1 MSEFSIII
9 TAGGIGKRM
18 GTTLPKQFLEIG
30 GKPILILTL
39 EVFHAFDASAQLI
52 ITLPY
57 EWREYWKELLD
68 KHNCSIQHEIV
79 EGGKERYDSIK
90 NALKSCSGT
99 YIAVHDG
106 VRPFVSF
113 ATLATCFEGVK
124 TKHQVVPVIT
134 INDSIRQV
142 KGNQSYAV
150 DRKQFFRV
158 QTPQCF
164 LKTTL
169 EIAYQQAFHPEITDD
184 ASLVEQAGYPI
195 HLVNGNEENI
205 KITSQIDLILAEE
218 IAKN

>member
-1 MSEFSIII
+1 
-9 TAGGIGKRM
+9 M

-30 GKPILILTL
+30 GKPILIRTL
-39 EVFHAFDASAQLI
+39 EVFHAFDAAAELI
-52 ITLPY
+52 ITLPN
-57 EWREYWKELLD
+57 EWNEYWKELLD
-68 KHNCSIQHEIV
+68 THNCSIPHEIV
-79 EGGKERYDSIK
+79 DGGKERYDSIK

-99 YIAVHDG
+99 YVAVHDG

-113 ATLATCFEGVK
+113 ATIANCFEGVK
-124 TKHQVVPVIT
+124 TKHQVVPVVT
-134 INDSIRQV
+134 INDSIRHV
-142 KGNQSYAV
+142 KGNQSQAV

-169 EIAYQQAFHPEITDD
+169 EIAYQQAFHAEITDD

-218 IAKN
+218 IAKI

>member
-30 GKPILILTL
+30 GKPILIRTL

-52 ITLPY
+52 ITLPN
-57 EWREYWKELLD
+57 EWKEYWKELLD
-68 KHNCSIQHEIV
+68 RHNCSIPHEIV
-79 EGGKERYDSIK
+79 DGGKERYDSIK

-99 YIAVHDG
+99 YVAVHDG
-106 VRPFVSF
+106 VRPFVSQT
-113 ATLATCFEGVK
+113 TLANCFEGVK
-124 TKHQVVPVIT
+124 TKHQVVPVLS

-142 KGNQSYAV
+142 VGNQSQAV
-150 DRKQFFRV
+150 DRNQFFRV

-164 LKTTL
+164 LKTSL
-169 EIAYQQAFHPEITDD
+169 EIAYQQAFHKQITDD
-184 ASLVEQAGYPI
+184 ASLVEQAGFPI
-195 HLVNGNEENI
+195 YMVDGNEENI

-218 IAKN
+218 IAKI